1 MGLIRQVNPK
11 HGTQELRLGAS
22 QGGEHRRQQEG
33 APVIMKTNAKGIV
46 AAAIAA
52 ALTAGSLAGTAL
64 ANPIIKVE
72 EAGGVTEVV
81 KTEDGVGCVLLPPRT
96 SPRSVTSGGTR
107 AVRSH
112 GATRAEAA
120 PFCVRED
127 RVTPCGAPC
136 EAPPSR
142 LALGRHAY
150 PSASRAASK
159 AAGPTAA
166 SPPTTATDPT

>member
-52 ALTAGSLAGTAL
+52 ALTGSLAGTAL

-112 GATRAEAA
+112 GATRAGVA

-136 EAPPSR
+136 EAPPSQ
-142 LALGRHAY
+142 LALGRRAY

-166 SPPTTATDPT
+166 SPPTATTDPS

>member
-1 MGLIRQVNPK
+1 
-11 HGTQELRLGAS
+11 
-22 QGGEHRRQQEG
+22 
-33 APVIMKTNAKGIV
+33 MKTNAKGIV

-112 GATRAEAA
+112 GATRAGAA

-127 RVTPCGAPC
+127 RVTRAVARIGLQRDNWLIK
-136 EAPPSR
+136 STR
-142 LALGRHAY
+142 LLVVVEVH
-150 PSASRAASK
+150 PVAA
-159 AAGPTAA
+159 
-166 SPPTTATDPT
+166 